1 MKTKIKVKIES
12 VQKVLNTSFVGN
24 ANVFVNGAKIELFGI
39 IPFVDIIEGNVIRF
53 IEPLQDFLSVYKPSE
68 N

>member
-12 VQKVLNTSFVGN
+12 VQKVLNASFVGN
-24 ANVFVNGAKIELFGI
+24 ATVFVNGVKTEVFGV

-53 IEPLQDFLSVYKPSE
+53 IEPLQDFLMVYKPYE